1 MKKDKKKYDAVQ
13 EVREIGDRYSEYHR
27 NNPEEFRKALKAAR
41 KKLAPTTKA
50 KKPN

>member
-13 EVREIGDRYSEYHR
+13 EVRDIRDRFSEYHHDH
-27 NNPEEFRKALKAAR
+27 PEEFDKALKAAR
-41 KKLAPTTKA
+41 EKLPTTTKT